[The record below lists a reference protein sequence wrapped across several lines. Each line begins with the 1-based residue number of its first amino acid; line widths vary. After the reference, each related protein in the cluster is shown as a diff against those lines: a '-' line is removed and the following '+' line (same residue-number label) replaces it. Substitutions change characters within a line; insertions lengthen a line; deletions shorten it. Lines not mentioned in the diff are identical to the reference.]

1 MTVAGFLVVLDEPA
15 SDTNQHVLEL
25 GIALRQLGGVA
36 RVEPVEADD
45 VLVEATTALRVR
57 TEVATELADMARR
70 LLARPS

>member
-1 MTVAGFLVVLDEPA
+1 MRVAGFLVVLDEPA